1 MCLIVIKLSWF
12 NLNNMPFHL
21 LLRNKLYLIMFFFFS
36 KVMLKTSYAIHEK
49 HCKLSIY

>member
-21 LLRNKLYLIMFFFFS
+21 LLRNELYLIMFFFLA
-36 KVMLKTSYAIHEK
+36 KR
-49 HCKLSIY
+49 C